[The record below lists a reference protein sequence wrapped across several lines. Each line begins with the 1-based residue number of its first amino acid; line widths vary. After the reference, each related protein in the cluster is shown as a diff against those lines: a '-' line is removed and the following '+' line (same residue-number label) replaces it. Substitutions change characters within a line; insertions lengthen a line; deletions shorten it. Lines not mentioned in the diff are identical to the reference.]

1 MTKKLNDAQT
11 GAQIL
16 AVDIGT
22 TSVRAFAFDAEG
34 TILGRS
40 QVVYPT
46 IRPKP
51 YFEEQDPDLV
61 KASTFAAIR
70 SLFESGQAKP
80 ENIRGISFSS
90 QMYSLIALDEASTP
104 LTNSILWSDG
114 RAERQAQRLKS
125 ALSPLGLYRF
135 TGCPMNSIYPI
146 AKIAWLREEEPL
158 VFRHA
163 ARFASIK
170 EYVTKDLIGCWA
182 VDYSMASASGLFDVA
197 AHAWH
202 RPALEAVGIIPA
214 NLSTPVSG
222 TQAFSLIEASPLADL
237 GLSKELPIFLGAGDG
252 PLANLGSG
260 AVETGAINID
270 LGTSGAARCTADT
283 AVVDDTASLWCFCLD
298 ETRWAYGGIVTN
310 VGNAYQWLAS
320 SVAEA
325 SGMSLEGAFDFLNAK
340 AKAIEPGSKGLLFMP
355 YLRKARSPYWDDSLK
370 ATMYGLTP
378 DHGFGHM
385 ARALLEAV
393 AYDLKTII
401 GLMDM
406 RISTLPH
413 ILLTG
418 GLSRSPVVPVI
429 LADVLNREIRIP
441 SQNEGSIAGAA
452 ILGFRGL
459 GIEARF
465 GNAASSVS
473 AGAEAAVSVYPD
485 RGRASLYAEHYR
497 NYTSLVEWLRG
508 FGLPGRE
515 KV

>member
-1 MTKKLNDAQT
+1 MTKKLNGTET

-22 TSVRAFAFDAEG
+22 TSVRAFVFDAEG
-34 TILGRS
+34 TILGKA
-40 QVVYPT
+40 QVAYPT
-46 IRPKP
+46 KRPKP

-80 ENIRGISFSS
+80 ESIRGISFSS
-90 QMYSLIALDEASTP
+90 QMYSLIALDEAGMP

-114 RAERQAQRLKS
+114 RAERQALRLKE
-125 ALSPLGLYRF
+125 AFGPLGLYRF

-163 ARFASIK
+163 ARFVSIK
-170 EYVTKDLIGCWA
+170 EYVAKDIIGRWA

-197 AHAWH
+197 AHRWH
-202 RPALEAVGIIPA
+202 GPALEAVGIAEA

-222 TQAFSLIEASPLADL
+222 TCTFTLIDNSPLADL
-237 GLSKELPIFLGAGDG
+237 GLSKVLPIFLGAGDG

-260 AVETGAINID
+260 AVEVGAINID
-270 LGTSGAARCTADT
+270 LGTSGAARCTTGA
-283 AVVDDTASLWCFCLD
+283 AVVDETASLWCFCLD

-320 SVAEA
+320 SVAEV
-325 SGMSLEGAFDFLNAK
+325 SGMSPEAAFEFLNAK

-370 ATMYGLTP
+370 GTMYGLTP

-401 GLMDM
+401 ELMD
-406 RISTLPH
+406 RRGPTLAH
-413 ILLTG
+413 IVLTG
-418 GLSRSPVVPVI
+418 GLSRSLVVPDI
-429 LADVLNREIRIP
+429 LADVLGREIRIP

-452 ILGFRGL
+452 ILGFMGL
-459 GIEARF
+459 GMEAWF
-465 GNAASSVS
+465 GDGNA
-473 AGAEAAVSVYPD
+473 GASVYPD
-485 RGRASLYAEHYR
+485 RGRSAIYAEHYR
-497 NYTSLVEWLRG
+497 NYTALVERLRG
-508 FGLPGRE
+508 FGAPGRE
-515 KV
+515 NP

>member
-1 MTKKLNDAQT
+1 MTKKLNGTET

-22 TSVRAFAFDAEG
+22 TSVRAFVFDAEG
-34 TILGRS
+34 TILGKA
-40 QVVYPT
+40 QVAYPT
-46 IRPKP
+46 KRPKP

-80 ENIRGISFSS
+80 ESIRGISFSS
-90 QMYSLIALDEASTP
+90 QMYSLIALDEAGMP

-114 RAERQAQRLKS
+114 RAERQALRLKE
-125 ALSPLGLYRF
+125 AFGPLGLYRF

-163 ARFASIK
+163 ARFVSIK
-170 EYVTKDLIGCWA
+170 EYVAKDIIGRWA

-197 AHAWH
+197 AHRWH
-202 RPALEAVGIIPA
+202 GPALEAVGIAEA

-222 TQAFSLIEASPLADL
+222 TCTFTLIDNSPLADL
-237 GLSKELPIFLGAGDG
+237 GLSKVLPIFLGAGDG

-260 AVETGAINID
+260 AVEVGAINID
-270 LGTSGAARCTADT
+270 LGTSGAARCTTGA
-283 AVVDDTASLWCFCLD
+283 AVVDETASLWCFCLD

-320 SVAEA
+320 SVAEV
-325 SGMSLEGAFDFLNAK
+325 SGMSPEAAFEFLNAK

-355 YLRKARSPYWDDSLK
+355 YLRKA
-370 ATMYGLTP
+370 
-378 DHGFGHM
+378 
-385 ARALLEAV
+385 V

-401 GLMDM
+401 ELMD
-406 RISTLPH
+406 RRGPTLAH
-413 ILLTG
+413 IVLTG
-418 GLSRSPVVPVI
+418 GLSRSLVVPDI
-429 LADVLNREIRIP
+429 LADVLGREIRIP

-452 ILGFRGL
+452 ILGFMGL
-459 GIEARF
+459 GMEAWF
-465 GNAASSVS
+465 GDGNA
-473 AGAEAAVSVYPD
+473 GASVYPD
-485 RGRASLYAEHYR
+485 RGRSAIYAEHYR
-497 NYTSLVEWLRG
+497 NYTALVERLRG
-508 FGLPGRE
+508 FGAPGRE
-515 KV
+515 NP